1 MTPMV
6 FCWVEKETLLRMSQN
21 NPSSIPENN
30 FIVFKFPFRRR
41 KEKREYKV
49 NVSFFNP
56 LVIQIPNSKC

>member
-41 KEKREYKV
+41 KKKEDIKKF
-49 NVSFFNP
+49 FFNP
-56 LVIQIPNSKC
+56 LVIQIPKSKC